1 MIYKSKRQPVI
12 KIKKSV
18 PKYPSD
24 NDIITVHTGPVT
36 GPGVTLRSR
45 DNRQIL
51 ISVIKLLRFSE

>member
-36 GPGVTLRSR
+36 GPGVTL
-45 DNRQIL
+45 
-51 ISVIKLLRFSE
+51 